1 MKNKLL
7 PEFQG
12 FLRSRR
18 LVNEKYIHFYA
29 YWASKFLSFSN
40 KSVIPNH
47 ELQVEEFLNKLKSQD
62 NVADWQVRQAE
73 NALKLYSN
81 HYLGS
86 DKSVLHPDISNRC
99 KKSPNISEII
109 DELRGALRIK
119 HYSYSTERTYIN
131 WIKRFCL
138 KL

>member
-1 MKNKLL
+1 MENQLL

-29 YWASKFLSFSN
+29 YWASKLLSFSN

-62 NVADWQVRQAE
+62 NVADWQVRQADVFH
-73 NALKLYSN
+73 KLSAFGCQR
-81 HYLGS
+81 LA
-86 DKSVLHPDISNRC
+86 KNR
-99 KKSPNISEII
+99 
-109 DELRGALRIK
+109 GGM
-119 HYSYSTERTYIN
+119 T
-131 WIKRFCL
+131 
-138 KL
+138 